1 MITGKEIELVINTFQ
16 KPNVQDQGFISISK
30 RVKYLG
36 MNLIKE
42 VKYMHT
48 ENCKTLMKE
57 TRDDTYKWQDIP
69 FS

>member
-1 MITGKEIELVINTFQ
+1 M
-16 KPNVQDQGFISISK
+16 QDQGFISISK

-36 MNLIKE
+36 INLIKE
-42 VKYMHT
+42 VKDMHT
-48 ENCKTLMKE
+48 ENCKTPMKE